1 MKLLVFLL
9 VLGNLLF
16 YAFSTGLIGT
26 SGGGE
31 EVRVGQQINPES
43 IRIVA
48 RGDAPPPVAATP
60 ATPEPEVEKPAEA
73 LPASPEAAPV
83 CLAWAALAP
92 VAAERV
98 ARVVSGGFADFK
110 LERRPAG
117 ESTGWWVHIPPLV
130 NKAAAD
136 KKAQELK
143 ALGVS
148 DYFVVQ
154 EGATR
159 NAISLGIFSSEKGGR
174 ERLAELQAQGVRSAK
189 LVPRPDKDGN
199 QQIELRG
206 PADRRAALLAALAE
220 ALPKT
225 PPQDC
230 P

>member
-48 RGDAPPPVAATP
+48 RGEAPPPAAATP

-73 LPASPEAAPV
+73 LPASPEAVPV

-117 ESTGWWVHIPPLV
+117 ESTGWWVHIPPLA

>member
-1 MKLLVFLL
+1 M
-9 VLGNLLF
+9 
-16 YAFSTGLIGT
+16 
-26 SGGGE
+26 
-31 EVRVGQQINPES
+31 
-43 IRIVA
+43 
-48 RGDAPPPVAATP
+48 
-60 ATPEPEVEKPAEA
+60 
-73 LPASPEAAPV
+73 
-83 CLAWAALAP
+83 
-92 VAAERV
+92 
-98 ARVVSGGFADFK
+98 
-110 LERRPAG
+110 ERRPAG
-117 ESTGWWVHIPPLV
+117 ESTGWWVHIPPLA

>member
-31 EVRVGQQINPES
+31 DVRVGQQINPES

-48 RGDAPPPVAATP
+48 RGEAPPPAAATP
-60 ATPEPEVEKPAEA
+60 ATPEPAVEKPAEA
-73 LPASPEAAPV
+73 QPASPEAAPV

-117 ESTGWWVHIPPLV
+117 ESTGWWVHIPPLA